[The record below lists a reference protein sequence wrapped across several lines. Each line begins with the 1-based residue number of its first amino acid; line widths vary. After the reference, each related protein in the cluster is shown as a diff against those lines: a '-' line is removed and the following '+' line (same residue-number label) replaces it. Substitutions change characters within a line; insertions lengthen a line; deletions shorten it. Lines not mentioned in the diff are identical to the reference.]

1 MFSAFPALLLCSLI
15 CGIDASTPSAS
26 AALTSSSC
34 LNATCPS
41 RTINYITHGLPQQC
55 LTSSWRAATVLA
67 TANRTDDVASLNHT
81 IHTPSNDAAH
91 HSTAPETPGASEN
104 AEEFWELVPSSAAR
118 SVDESASA
126 SSPVSKSPQ
135 EDTEEASPLDDS
147 KFLSYEDWKKQNL
160 QKAGQSEH
168 LGREERLEKLG
179 SRKRSTNI
187 HTALDSLGDDAE
199 IDLDFTGFIPDAPDL
214 ATPPKAP
221 MSGEAAKAVSAAAP
235 SAARFRSRDAGT
247 TCKERF
253 NYASFDCAANI
264 LKHNPEATSSGAVLG
279 ENKDSYMLNQCS
291 ANNKFLIL
299 ELCDDIWIDTIVLAN
314 FEFFSS
320 IFRTFR
326 VSVSDRYPVKIDKW
340 KTIGTFEARHSR
352 DVQAFLVEN
361 PTIWARY
368 VRIEFLTHYGNEYY
382 CPVSLVRVHGTTM
395 LEEYK
400 RDLNSAQGEE
410 DSAED
415 EPEAVETAAEEMRV
429 NEAVT
434 DGLPSAESSI
444 ALPDPVDSH
453 AATQPKVEP
462 EGDADGGTWHHSL
475 SRSLNQTVQD
485 SMATYGSSS
494 PNTAAGLF
502 GQINATDTCA
512 VSAPLETIAL
522 HNKPQSSTSGN
533 ETTMTRNPTT
543 SQTAP
548 VTAEEIVSQA
558 GRESIPSDSSDTLP
572 EAGGRS
578 NGTATAAATANVT
591 TTVRSKPSQT
601 SPQTQAS
608 PTMQESFFKSVQ
620 KRLQMLETNSS
631 LSLQYIEDQ
640 SRALRDAFGKVEQR
654 QLAKTT
660 TFLDYLNITVL
671 SELRDFRQQ
680 YDQLWQ
686 STVIELNSQR
696 ERYQQETAAMNTRLG
711 ILADEVIFEKRI
723 SIIQMILILVCL
735 ALIIFSRGN
744 QYLEIPR
751 VQRVLSRSPSSI
763 WLNRSNL
770 DTPTQ
775 SPPVT
780 RPGSV
785 HRPNGIL
792 KWHRSVQSED
802 SVGSSSSAHE
812 LYSPPTPVSLVAGS
826 DSQAEAEEEDKS
838 DDPPE
843 FDPNTIKRPS
853 TSPPILPSSSPPSTP
868 HINSISGLDSIDS
881 KLLSS
886 SPEHFVGADVPRL
899 IVEEATPP
907 PKHLTWSLPDA

>member
-1 MFSAFPALLLCSLI
+1 MFSGLHSLLLLFLI
-15 CGIDASTPSAS
+15 CGTDASTPSAS
-26 AALTSSSC
+26 AVSTGSTS

-55 LTSSWRAATVLA
+55 LTSSWRAATISVSA
-67 TANRTDDVASLNHT
+67 ITTDDVASLSVTEHT
-81 IHTPSNDAAH
+81 SSKATVYHIAT
-91 HSTAPETPGASEN
+91 TETPIAPDS
-104 AEEFWELVPSSAAR
+104 AEEPKPLPPSVAQ
-118 SVDESASA
+118 SVDESAST
-126 SSPVSKSPQ
+126 SSPGPESSRD
-135 EDTEEASPLDDS
+135 EIEEASPLDDS
-147 KFLSYEDWKKQNL
+147 KFLSYEEWKKQNL
-160 QKAGQSEH
+160 QNAGQSEH
-168 LGREERLEKLG
+168 LGREERLEKIG
-179 SRKRSTNI
+179 SRKRPTNI

-214 ATPPKAP
+214 ATPPKPP
-221 MSGEAAKAVSAAAP
+221 MGGELAKEALAVAP
-235 SAARFRSRDAGT
+235 SAARARSMDAGT

-326 VSVSDRYPVKIDKW
+326 VSISDRYPVKIDKW
-340 KTIGTFEARHSR
+340 KTVGIFEARHSR

-361 PTIWARY
+361 PSIWARY

-410 DSAED
+410 DSVED
-415 EPEAVETAAEEMRV
+415 EADAAENAAEGNLV
-429 NEAVT
+429 YEGIADVV
-434 DGLPSAESSI
+434 PSAESRL
-444 ALPDPVDSH
+444 AVPDTVDHH
-453 AATQPKVEP
+453 AMNESKNESKEEFQDDTDQCII
-462 EGDADGGTWHHSL
+462 S
-475 SRSLNQTVQD
+475 SSLNQSVEAPMANQD
-485 SMATYGSSS
+485 NFS
-494 PNTAAGLF
+494 PNTAAKLF
-502 GQINATDTCA
+502 GHANNTCA
-512 VSAPLETIAL
+512 CDVSVQPESMTLHKNAKRGPSENEIATKRDSTI
-522 HNKPQSSTSGN
+522 NKTVSVTAMEHLNESSHEAVSSNSST
-533 ETTMTRNPTT
+533 
-543 SQTAP
+543 
-548 VTAEEIVSQA
+548 
-558 GRESIPSDSSDTLP
+558 TLP
-572 EAGGRS
+572 EDGGKAS
-578 NGTATAAATANVT
+578 GTIIAAATTNGT
-591 TTVRSKPSQT
+591 TTVKSKPSQT
-601 SPQTQAS
+601 SASTQAS

-660 TFLDYLNITVL
+660 TFLDYLNRTVL

-686 STVIELNSQR
+686 STVFELDSQR
-696 ERYQQETAAMNTRLG
+696 ERYQQETTAMNTRLG
-711 ILADEVIFEKRI
+711 ILADEVIYQKRI

-751 VQRVLSRSPSSI
+751 VQSVLSRSPSAM
-763 WLNRSNL
+763 WLNRGNL
-770 DTPTQ
+770 ETPTQ
-775 SPPVT
+775 SPPAT
-780 RPGSV
+780 RPSSV
-785 HRPNGIL
+785 HKPNGIL
-792 KWHRSVQSED
+792 KSHRRMQSED
-802 SVGSSSSAHE
+802 SVGSSSSAQE
-812 LYSPPTPVSLVAGS
+812 LYSPPTPVSLGAGS
-826 DSQAEAEEEDKS
+826 DNQIEAEVEGKS
-838 DDPPE
+838 EDPPD
-843 FDPNTIKRPS
+843 FDPSTIERPS
-853 TSPPILPSSSPPSTP
+853 TSPPILPSSSPPQTP
-868 HINSISGLDSIDS
+868 HINNVSGLDSINS
-881 KLLSS
+881 KLFNS
-886 SPEHFVGADVPRL
+886 SPEHFVDADVPRL

-907 PKHLTWSLPDA
+907 PKHLKWNLPDF